1 MSSNV
6 HIGIDSTIF
15 QAIQGIFSKIRMSV
29 PCDAKTCFCNF
40 KNALPL
46 FTWLYFLKKIRY
58 TVFQIMTVNEKEW
71 RTVLCSESGEK
82 YGKIII

>member
-1 MSSNV
+1 M
-6 HIGIDSTIF
+6 F
-15 QAIQGIFSKIRMSV
+15 AL
-29 PCDAKTCFCNF
+29 CDAKTDFCNF

-46 FTWLYFLKKIRY
+46 FAWLYFLKKIRY